1 MTDINAQAHELLIS
15 IALSFMALQGVEK
28 WSEDEVKMLEQ
39 LDAVVKEMVTEIP

>member
-28 WSEDEVKMLEQ
+28 WSEDEVKMLER
-39 LDAVVKEMVTEIP
+39 LDEIAKKMVREIP